1 MRIHMTPKDMKNILG
16 AYFSYQALC
25 ELTKYLKRGNLGELF
40 PFEIVERYEE
50 VDQAAAQGKNVIAFL
65 PKGTALVRK

>member
-1 MRIHMTPKDMKNILG
+1 MRIHMTPKDMKNILRE
-16 AYFSYQALC
+16 YFSYQALC
-25 ELTKYLKRGNLGELF
+25 ELTKYLKRENLGEFF
-40 PFEIVERYEE
+40 PFEIVERYKE

>member
-1 MRIHMTPKDMKNILG
+1 MRIHMTPKDMKNTLG
-16 AYFSYQALC
+16 EYFPYQALC
-25 ELTKYLKRGNLGELF
+25 ELTKYLERENLGELF

-50 VDQAAAQGKNVIAFL
+50 IDQAAANGKNVIAFL

>member
-16 AYFSYQALC
+16 EYFSYQALC
-25 ELTKYLKRGNLGELF
+25 ELTKYLKRENLGELF

-65 PKGTALVRK
+65 PKGTVLVRK

>member
-16 AYFSYQALC
+16 GYFSYQALC
-25 ELTKYLKRGNLGELF
+25 ELTKYLKRENLGEFF
-40 PFEIVERYEE
+40 PFEIVSQYEE

>member
-1 MRIHMTPKDMKNILG
+1 MRIYMTPKDMKNILG
-16 AYFSYQALC
+16 EYFSYQALC

-40 PFEIVERYEE
+40 PFEIVSQYEE
-50 VDQAAAQGKNVIAFL
+50 VDQAAANGKNVIAFL

>member
-16 AYFSYQALC
+16 GYFSYQALC
-25 ELTKYLKRGNLGELF
+25 ELTKYLKRENLGGLF

>member
-1 MRIHMTPKDMKNILG
+1 MRVLMTPKDMKNILG
-16 AYFSYQALC
+16 EYFSYQALC

-50 VDQAAAQGKNVIAFL
+50 VDQATAQGKNVIAFL

>member
-1 MRIHMTPKDMKNILG
+1 MKNILG
-16 AYFSYQALC
+16 EYFSYQALC
-25 ELTKYLKRGNLGELF
+25 ELTKYLERENLGELF
-40 PFEIVERYEE
+40 PFEIIERYEE

>member
-1 MRIHMTPKDMKNILG
+1 MKIHMMPKDMKNILG
-16 AYFSYQALC
+16 EYFSYQALC
-25 ELTKYLKRGNLGELF
+25 ELTKYLKQENLGELL
-40 PFEIVERYEE
+40 PFEIVSQYEE

>member
-1 MRIHMTPKDMKNILG
+1 MKIPMTPKDMKNILG
-16 AYFSYQALC
+16 EYFSYQALC
-25 ELTKYLKRGNLGELF
+25 ELTKYLERENLGELF

-50 VDQAAAQGKNVIAFL
+50 VDQAAANGKNIIAFL